1 MKLVIIYQVKYLKD
15 EIINSN
21 NDYPKEENK
30 PEHKLK
36 VQVLRTPLKK
46 EPTDNIAKSI
56 ALKNALK
63 KSQKKLY
70 NHKAYKE
77 SDKKCFNEKKKIIA
91 KKRKTSKTLV
101 DNKSFQYKINRI
113 KPLKNRSSK
122 IANPKLFTE
131 NFVLEKEVEPQPNE
145 FDYENE
151 N

>member
-1 MKLVIIYQVKYLKD
+1 MKYLKD

-63 KSQKKLY
+63 KSQKNY
-70 NHKAYKE
+70 
-77 SDKKCFNEKKKIIA
+77 IITKHIRKVIKNVLM
-91 KKRKTSKTLV
+91 KKR
-101 DNKSFQYKINRI
+101 R
-113 KPLKNRSSK
+113 
-122 IANPKLFTE
+122 
-131 NFVLEKEVEPQPNE
+131 
-145 FDYENE
+145 
-151 N
+151 